1 MSKIKIK
8 KDSEGN
14 IKLVTFTNK
23 MAAEKSVKNEPNER
37 VDDFAV
43 LSEFLVTDKIV
54 DKEL

>member
-1 MSKIKIK
+1 MRKIKIK
-8 KDSEGN
+8 KDSDGN

-23 MAAEKSVKNEPNER
+23 MAAEKSAKNEPNER

>member
-1 MSKIKIK
+1 MRKIKIK
-8 KDSEGN
+8 KDSDGN

-23 MAAEKSVKNEPNER
+23 MATEKNAKNEPNER